1 MVYAQLIHSQLA
13 AVLNFLCSVPG
24 PTGESALHFV
34 LTEWLSRQHVFYGA
48 YENKVA
54 SGFYLGVSQFLR
66 NCNSQFFILEEPHH

>member
-48 YENKVA
+48 YENKVG
-54 SGFYLGVSQFLR
+54 SVFYELQGWPTEL
-66 NCNSQFFILEEPHH
+66 

>member
-54 SGFYLGVSQFLR
+54 SGFYQRRIRL
-66 NCNSQFFILEEPHH
+66 